1 MTTFKHLIGKSTLKE
16 GITIHK
22 NFESFFE
29 SPDAGQKREITLIYG
44 NEQPAIVVLRR
55 LENIRKHVQIKYTN
69 KTQEPFVEWLNEV
82 FGETKKGSIGEFLE
96 FKKVG
101 PDLFKLTPITIDMS
115 HNVKLYVA
123 DSMYHKTDQNALK
136 EEDSFLEIGKII
148 NGISFKVDEGQSFY
162 NREIEKAFS
171 EHEWQREIKAIPEL
185 DLKCDYRKR
194 TLQVE
199 VEFGNAR
206 AYYQD
211 YIKFMLSYFSKQIHL
226 GILITPTL
234 GFANVLCEIGK
245 QKALQKGRKTY
256 SGMMH
261 FEKAFKE
268 FHYLKPLFDMP
279 IVILGIDIC
288 PI

>member
-55 LENIRKHVQIKYTN
+55 LENIRNHVQIKYTN

-82 FGETKKGSIGEFLE
+82 FVETKKGSIGEFLE

-101 PDLFKLTPITIDMS
+101 SDVFKLTPITFDMS

-148 NGISFKVDEGQSFY
+148 NGIRFKVDEGQSFY
-162 NREIEKAFS
+162 NREIDKAFL
-171 EHEWQREIKAIPEL
+171 EHEWQREVKAIPEL
-185 DLKCDYRKR
+185 NLKCDYRKR

-245 QKALQKGRKTY
+245 QRALQRGRKTY
-256 SGMMH
+256 SGMMN

-268 FHYLKPLFDMP
+268 FHYLKPLFDIP

-288 PI
+288 PM